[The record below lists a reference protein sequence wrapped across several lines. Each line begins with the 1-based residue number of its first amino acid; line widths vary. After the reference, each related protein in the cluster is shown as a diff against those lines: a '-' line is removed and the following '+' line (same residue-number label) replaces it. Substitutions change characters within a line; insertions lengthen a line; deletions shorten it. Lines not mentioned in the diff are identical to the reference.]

1 MKRKIYDRL
10 LEWKE
15 KDHGSCAMLL
25 DGARRVGKSYIAD
38 TGLLVAH
45 YFMDDKFTDNELYRD
60 IYIWQCFCEENC
72 EYK

>member
-1 MKRKIYDRL
+1 MY
-10 LEWKE
+10 
-15 KDHGSCAMLL
+15 MLIW
-25 DGARRVGKSYIAD
+25 VGKSYIAD

-45 YFMDDKFTDNELYRD
+45 YFMDDKITDNELYRD

>member
-1 MKRKIYDRL
+1 MY
-10 LEWKE
+10 
-15 KDHGSCAMLL
+15 MLIW
-25 DGARRVGKSYIAD
+25 VGQSYIAD

-45 YFMDDKFTDNELYRD
+45 SFMDDKFTDNELYRD

>member
-1 MKRKIYDRL
+1 
-10 LEWKE
+10 
-15 KDHGSCAMLL
+15 MLIW
-25 DGARRVGKSYIAD
+25 VGKSYIAD
-38 TGLLVAH
+38 TGLLVAY